1 MAEEERATAIGFLL
15 DRLRS
20 LGGRVPGSVLTSDDW
35 NGLVDAMTTVVR
47 LSTGAGSRV
56 PGPAPG
62 APGELPPGSVGLEE
76 LAPEVQN
83 LLRSGPFADP
93 DKLGGRLTLERR
105 LAAAT
110 ERLASVEAR
119 LDTLLAAQHRTET
132 DLSRQGSDLRLVD
145 QRVAGA
151 GGLRAEVGDL
161 RTLLGSVRTDV
172 ADALTLRQQLAGVD
186 LGELRSEV
194 TGLAEFRNAWRDP
207 EGQPLTFAGLDRRL
221 AEVADRG
228 ITDDEL
234 GTILDSRFDRFVVDP
249 GPIRTAVINDLRA
262 EVVAAREELGRTSAA
277 AVTQGLAEVRA
288 GVDAQID
295 RAVAGRTAAL
305 SGELADIAG
314 RAADAQ
320 LAAARDELRAETVV
334 LVDDRIGR
342 LGPRV
347 APSDLAAVDTRLT
360 ARIEEVRAAGVSREA
375 VTALLTPVRT
385 ELGGRIDEV
394 AVGVET
400 NRRGQAELAATLRRE
415 RADAAAAE
423 SRRLEGLIET
433 RVKRESTERTGAV
446 DAAVQRLDTD
456 LGARLAETAQALR
469 AERDAATAAAVT
481 VRTGAIRGELE
492 ARIRVVAQDAVAAIE
507 SDVVEL
513 RGQLRG
519 LDTRLV
525 DLDRQVQPVIRPGR
539 PPIVI
544 RPELFPGPGGGG

>member
-132 DLSRQGSDLRLVD
+132 DLPRQGSDLRLVD

-186 LGELRSEV
+186 LGELALGGHR
-194 TGLAEFRNAWRDP
+194 
-207 EGQPLTFAGLDRRL
+207 AGGVPQRL
-221 AEVADRG
+221 ARPRRPAADVRRARPPVDRG
-228 ITDDEL
+228 
-234 GTILDSRFDRFVVDP
+234 GRP
-249 GPIRTAVINDLRA
+249 GHHRR
-262 EVVAAREELGRTSAA
+262 
-277 AVTQGLAEVRA
+277 RA
-288 GVDAQID
+288 G
-295 RAVAGRTAAL
+295 
-305 SGELADIAG
+305 
-314 RAADAQ
+314 
-320 LAAARDELRAETVV
+320 
-334 LVDDRIGR
+334 DDPR
-342 LGPRV
+342 L
-347 APSDLAAVDTRLT
+347 
-360 ARIEEVRAAGVSREA
+360 
-375 VTALLTPVRT
+375 PVRPVRRRPRPDPDRGDQRPPYRG
-385 ELGGRIDEV
+385 GGR
-394 AVGVET
+394 
-400 NRRGQAELAATLRRE
+400 
-415 RADAAAAE
+415 
-423 SRRLEGLIET
+423 
-433 RVKRESTERTGAV
+433 
-446 DAAVQRLDTD
+446 
-456 LGARLAETAQALR
+456 
-469 AERDAATAAAVT
+469 
-481 VRTGAIRGELE
+481 
-492 ARIRVVAQDAVAAIE
+492 
-507 SDVVEL
+507 
-513 RGQLRG
+513 
-519 LDTRLV
+519 
-525 DLDRQVQPVIRPGR
+525 P
-539 PPIVI
+539 
-544 RPELFPGPGGGG
+544 